1 MRFPTIIVDLSLSP
15 SNSVSF
21 AYVLW
26 GSVVRYIY
34 IYSCCVFLI
43 NWPFYHYKV
52 FFLVSTNN
60 FFLESILFGICIA
73 IPAFFWLLFALY
85 IFFHLFTFNLC
96 ASLNLKCVS
105 QKPCIIIQVNFL
117 KE

>member
-34 IYSCCVFLI
+34 IYSFVFLI
-43 NWPFYHYKV
+43 IGLFIIMKC
-52 FFLVSTNN
+52 FSLSLSTI
-60 FFLESILFGICIA
+60 FVLESTLSDICIA
-73 IPAFFWLLFALY
+73 NPDFFWLLFALY
-85 IFFHLFTFNLC
+85 IFFHLFTFKLC